1 MRAAGIPRDS
11 RSGDADLS
19 GGGIAMKHAIRASAL
34 AIGALALVALG
45 FSGCNK
51 GSGKTL
57 YLYNWTYYTP
67 DSVIE
72 KFEKEYGVKVV
83 YDDYASNED
92 MYAKLKAG
100 GSGYDIVIPSGDY
113 VSIMRKQGM
122 LERIDLAKIPNAKYI
137 RPEALAKATYDQAME
152 YSVPYYMGAAGVAV
166 NTDKVKE
173 FEQSWNIFARKD
185 LAGRMSMMDDM
196 REVLGDALA
205 YLGYSVNTTN
215 DEELEKAYRLVNEQW
230 KPNLVKFD
238 AEGFAKSFAAGEFWV
253 VQGYAEAVY
262 AEVPPE
268 MHDKV
273 AFFIPKAEGGP
284 MYLDSMCIPKGA
296 RNVELA
302 HKFIDFILRP
312 DIYAEFLDTFGFP
325 STIHAEAGALQQKKP
340 YYEADALVNSELKED
355 LGENLEKYNQV
366 WQKIRFTE

>member
-1 MRAAGIPRDS
+1 
-11 RSGDADLS
+11 
-19 GGGIAMKHAIRASAL
+19 MKNHLRVSAVLALGATMLL
-34 AIGALALVALG
+34 AIATT
-45 FSGCNK
+45 GCAKKNEQ
-51 GSGKTL
+51 TL

-113 VSIMRKQGM
+113 VSIMKSQGM
-122 LERIDLAKIPNAKYI
+122 LEKIDLAKIPNAKYF
-137 RPEALAKATYDQAME
+137 RPEVLAKATYDPTME

-166 NTDKVKE
+166 NLEKVPE
-173 FEQSWNIFARKD
+173 YTESWNIFARKD

-196 REVLGDALA
+196 REVMGDALA

-215 DEELEKAYRLVNEQW
+215 QDELDKAYKLINDQW

-238 AEGFAKSFAAGEFWV
+238 AEGFAKSFASGEFWV
-253 VQGYAEAVY
+253 VQGYAEAIY
-262 AEVPPE
+262 AEVPAE
-268 MHDKV
+268 RRDKV
-273 AFFIPKAEGGP
+273 AFFIPKNEGGP
-284 MYLDSMCIPKGA
+284 MYIDSMCIPKGA
-296 RNVELA
+296 KNIELA
-302 HKFIDFILRP
+302 HKFIDFILKP
-312 DIYAEFLDTFGFP
+312 EIYAEFLDTFGFP
-325 STIHAEAGALQQKKP
+325 ATIHAEADKFQKVTP
-340 YYEADALVNSELKED
+340 WYTADALVKTELKAD
-355 LGENLEKYNQV
+355 LGANLELYNQI

>member
-1 MRAAGIPRDS
+1 LRV
-11 RSGDADLS
+11 
-19 GGGIAMKHAIRASAL
+19 SAVLALGATLLL
-34 AIGALALVALG
+34 AIVTT
-45 FSGCNK
+45 GCAK
-51 GSGKTL
+51 KTEQTL

-113 VSIMRKQGM
+113 VSIMKSQDM
-122 LERIDLAKIPNAKYI
+122 LEKIDLAKIPNAKYV
-137 RPEALAKATYDQAME
+137 RPEVLAKATYDSTME

-166 NTDKVKE
+166 NKEKVPE
-173 FEQSWNIFARKD
+173 YTESWNIFARKD

-196 REVLGDALA
+196 REVMGDALA

-215 DEELEKAYRLVNEQW
+215 QTELDKAYKLINDQW

-238 AEGFAKSFAAGEFWV
+238 AEGFAKSFASGEFWV
-253 VQGYAEAVY
+253 VQGYAEAIY
-262 AEVPPE
+262 AEVPAE
-268 MHDKV
+268 MRDKV
-273 AFFIPKAEGGP
+273 AFFIPKNEGGP
-284 MYLDSMCIPKGA
+284 MYIDSMCIPKGA
-296 RNVELA
+296 KNIELA
-302 HKFIDFILRP
+302 HKFINFILRP
-312 DIYAEFLDTFGFP
+312 EIYAEFLDTFGFP
-325 STIHAEAGALQQKKP
+325 ATIHT
-340 YYEADALVNSELKED
+340 EADKFQKVTPWYTADSLVKTELKAD
-355 LGENLEKYNQV
+355 LGENLEQYNQI